1 VGGRG
6 LAPTSDA
13 QNTITVALYYSFF

>member
-6 LAPTSDA
+6 LAPPSDA